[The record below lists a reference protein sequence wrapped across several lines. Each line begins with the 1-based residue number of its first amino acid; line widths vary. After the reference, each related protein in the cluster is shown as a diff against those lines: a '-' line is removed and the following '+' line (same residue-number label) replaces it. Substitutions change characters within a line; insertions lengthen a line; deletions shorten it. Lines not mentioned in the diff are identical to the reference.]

1 MDIGEVLTRTWQIT
15 WKYKGLWVLGLL
27 AGCGTGGGG
36 GGGGGS
42 GGSSG
47 GNFSGGNY
55 SGPMQQFQQGIE
67 SVPVWVWVLLAIVV
81 LLLIV
86 VFIVLGVIGTGGL
99 IAGFKRADEG
109 HDIRL
114 GEAFRLGAK
123 YFWRLLGFRLVLFV
137 LAIVLAVV
145 IAAAVVGSL
154 GICILP
160 LICIALPL
168 FFAIG
173 VYISLC
179 QVALVDDD
187 LPVTQVFGRAWEI
200 LRLHLGPA
208 ALMGLILG
216 IGGFVVALVM
226 ALPIFL
232 IMIPFLVTLA
242 SHDSGA
248 LTTGAIIS
256 GLCFVGYLPVLL
268 LLNAVLQTYV
278 NGAWTLTYRRLTGKG
293 PGATAVVAEVSLPPT
308 A

>member
-1 MDIGEVLTRTWQIT
+1 MDFGEVLTRTWQIT

-27 AGCGTGGGG
+27 AGCGTGGSGG

-42 GGSSG
+42 
-47 GNFSGGNY
+47 SGGNY
-55 SGPMQQFQQGIE
+55 SGGNYSAPMQQFQQAVE
-67 SVPVWVWVLLAIVV
+67 SVPIWVWVLLGIAF

-86 VFIVLGVIGTGGL
+86 LFLVLGVIGTGGL

-123 YFWRLLGFRLVLFV
+123 YFWRLLGFRVLLFV
-137 LAIVLAVV
+137 MAIALAVV
-145 IAAAVVGSL
+145 VAAVAVGSL
-154 GICILP
+154 GICLLP
-160 LICIALPL
+160 LICIGIPL
-168 FFAIG
+168 FIAIG
-173 VYISLC
+173 IYVSLC
-179 QVALVDDD
+179 QVALIDDD
-187 LPVTQVFGRAWEI
+187 LPVTQVFGRAWE
-200 LRLHLGPA
+200 LVRLHPGPA
-208 ALMGLILG
+208 VLMGVILG
-216 IGGFVVALVM
+216 VGGFVAAVIM

-232 IMIPFLVTLA
+232 IMVPFILTMA
-242 SHDSGA
+242 SNDTGT

-268 LLNAVLQTYV
+268 LLSAVLQTYV

-293 PGATAVVAEVSLPPT
+293 PGASAPVEVSVPPT